1 MIRAVVFLAAT
12 LLAASLGVVAQQ
24 DSTDNASQQSNNTAQ
39 SSADSS
45 AQSTHTITGCLAAP
59 AAGGS
64 YILTDASG
72 IAFRL
77 TGNTDSLEGHTGQ
90 EIQVTGQHAVADNVS
105 TSTSSPASSPTDTI
119 HRKSADEGTIRV
131 TDAKV
136 IAEHCQPV
144 GGSQP
149 SSDVKQGPRA
159 SSSRPT
165 ATNDSVEAAATA
177 NSNDSVEQT
186 ASDEDTRSARA
197 NAQLPQTSTLL
208 PLLGLIGLG
217 SLVAGFF
224 ARR

>member
-1 MIRAVVFLAAT
+1 MTRAVVFLAAT
-12 LLAASLGVVAQQ
+12 LVAASLGVVAQQ
-24 DSTDNASQQSNNTAQ
+24 DSSDNAPQSNNTAQ
-39 SSADSS
+39 SSTDSS
-45 AQSTHTITGCLAAP
+45 AQSTLTITGCLAAP
-59 AAGGS
+59 ATGGS

-77 TGNTDSLEGHTGQ
+77 TGNTDSLQGHTGQ
-90 EIQVTGQHAVADNVS
+90 EIQVTGQHVVAGNLS
-105 TSTSSPASSPTDTI
+105 TSTSSPASTPTDTI

-136 IAEHCQPV
+136 VAEHCQPV

-149 SSDVKQGPRA
+149 SSGVNEGPSA
-159 SSSRPT
+159 SAGRPT
-165 ATNDSVEAAATA
+165 AVNDSVEAAATA

>member
-1 MIRAVVFLAAT
+1 MTRAVVFLAAT
-12 LLAASLGVVAQQ
+12 LVAASLGVVAQQ
-24 DSTDNASQQSNNTAQ
+24 DSSDNAPQSNNTAQ
-39 SSADSS
+39 SSTDSS
-45 AQSTHTITGCLAAP
+45 AQSTLTITGCLAAP
-59 AAGGS
+59 ATGGS

-77 TGNTDSLEGHTGQ
+77 TGNTDSLQGHTGQ
-90 EIQVTGQHAVADNVS
+90 EIHVTGQHVVADNVS
-105 TSTSSPASSPTDTI
+105 TSTSSPASTPSDTV
-119 HRKSADEGTIRV
+119 HRKSADGGTIRV

-136 IAEHCQPV
+136 VAEHCQPV
-144 GGSQP
+144 GGSEP
-149 SSDVKQGPRA
+149 SSGVNEGPSA
-159 SSSRPT
+159 SAGRPT
-165 ATNDSVEAAATA
+165 AVNDSVEAAATA

>member
-1 MIRAVVFLAAT
+1 MTKAVVFLAAT

-24 DSTDNASQQSNNTAQ
+24 DSTDNAPQQSNNTAH

-45 AQSTHTITGCLAAP
+45 AQSTLTITGCLAAP
-59 AAGGS
+59 ATGGS
-64 YILTDASG
+64 YILTEASG

-77 TGNTDSLEGHTGQ
+77 TGNTDTLRGHTGQ
-90 EIQVTGQHAVADNVS
+90 EIQVAGQHVVADNIS
-105 TSTSSPASSPTDTI
+105 TSTSSPTSSRTD
-119 HRKSADEGTIRV
+119 TIRV
-131 TDAKV
+131 TEAKV
-136 IAEHCQPV
+136 VADHCQPV
-144 GGSQP
+144 GGLQP
-149 SSDVKQGPRA
+149 SSAVHEGSSA
-159 SSSRPT
+159 SASRPT

>member
-1 MIRAVVFLAAT
+1 MTRAVVFLAAT
-12 LLAASLGVVAQQ
+12 LLAASLGVVAQEN
-24 DSTDNASQQSNNTAQ
+24 STDKAPGQSNNTAQ
-39 SSADSS
+39 N
-45 AQSTHTITGCLAAP
+45 STENGRSISVTGCLAAP
-59 AAGGS
+59 ATGGS

-72 IAFRL
+72 IAFKL

-90 EIQVTGQHAVADNVS
+90 EIQVTGQHAVADNIS
-105 TSTSSPASSPTDTI
+105 TSTSSPGSSPTDTI

-136 IAEHCQPV
+136 IGEHCQPV

>member
-1 MIRAVVFLAAT
+1 MTRAVVFLAAT
-12 LLAASLGVVAQQ
+12 LVAASLGVVAQQ
-24 DSTDNASQQSNNTAQ
+24 DSSDNARQSNNTAQ
-39 SSADSS
+39 SSTDSS
-45 AQSTHTITGCLAAP
+45 AQSTLTITGCLAAP
-59 AAGGS
+59 ATGGS

-77 TGNTDSLEGHTGQ
+77 TGNTDSLQGHTGQ
-90 EIQVTGQHAVADNVS
+90 EIHVTGQHVVADNVS
-105 TSTSSPASSPTDTI
+105 TSTSSPASTPSDTV
-119 HRKSADEGTIRV
+119 HRKSADGGTIRV

-136 IAEHCQPV
+136 VAEHCQPV
-144 GGSQP
+144 GGSEP
-149 SSDVKQGPRA
+149 SSGVNEGPSA
-159 SSSRPT
+159 SAGRPT
-165 ATNDSVEAAATA
+165 AVNDSVEAAATA